1 MNGIEEGMDI
11 IIEVFKTNVDNHE
24 DAQQIIDALSK
35 LLNSIRVTIDLED
48 CDRVLRVEGKAFAVE
63 EVTTVLHLHGFDCEL
78 LI

>member
-24 DAQQIIDALSK
+24 DAHQIIDALSK

-48 CDRVLRVEGKAFAVE
+48 CDRVLRVEGKAFAAE
-63 EVTTVLHLHGFDCEL
+63 EVITVLHLHGFDCEL